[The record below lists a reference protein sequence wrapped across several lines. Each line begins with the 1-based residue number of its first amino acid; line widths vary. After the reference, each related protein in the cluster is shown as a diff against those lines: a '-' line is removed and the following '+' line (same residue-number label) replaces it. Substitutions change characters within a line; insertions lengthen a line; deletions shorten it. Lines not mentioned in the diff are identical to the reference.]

1 LRYLFSVDMDLA
13 TLEALKRGHPGW
25 RLLAADHAPMVAG
38 FLHAT
43 FIRTNA
49 RAMAQQALA
58 ARLDD
63 WLHLLRERGGGD
75 VYPRSAAQY
84 LDTWADD
91 AHGWLRK
98 YYPPDGDEPWF
109 DLTPSTE
116 KAIDWLAS
124 LKPRQFVGTESRLR
138 TVFELLRQMAEGTE
152 LDPAARVTELERRRD
167 QIDAEIRSIREGDF
181 SVMDPSQVKDRFQ
194 QMAATARGLLSDFRE
209 VEQNFRD
216 LDRDVRERI
225 ATWEGSKGSL
235 LDTVFG
241 ERDAIRDSDQG
252 ATFRAF
258 WDLLMS
264 PERQDELT
272 RLLSKVLALPAVQEL
287 EPDRRLL
294 RVHYDWLEAGDVAQR
309 TVARVSAQLRRY
321 LDDQAW
327 LENRRIMQLI
337 RQVEFHAV
345 ALRKDSMNGFAAEL
359 DDPAPTIDLP
369 FERPLFKPPY
379 KPHLDGPVVT
389 HGDENIP
396 ADALFDQVHVDKAEL
411 RSRIRAM
418 LSACAQ
424 VSLAEVVSTHPL
436 THGVAELVAYMSLA
450 SDDPRALIDDGRK
463 QIFRWHDPARG
474 ARQATLPLVVFTR
487 R

>member
-1 LRYLFSVDMDLA
+1 
-13 TLEALKRGHPGW
+13 
-25 RLLAADHAPMVAG
+25 
-38 FLHAT
+38 
-43 FIRTNA
+43 
-49 RAMAQQALA
+49 
-58 ARLDD
+58 
-63 WLHLLRERGGGD
+63 
-75 VYPRSAAQY
+75 
-84 LDTWADD
+84 
-91 AHGWLRK
+91 
-98 YYPPDGDEPWF
+98 
-109 DLTPSTE
+109 
-116 KAIDWLAS
+116 
-124 LKPRQFVGTESRLR
+124 
-138 TVFELLRQMAEGTE
+138 
-152 LDPAARVTELERRRD
+152 
-167 QIDAEIRSIREGDF
+167 
-181 SVMDPSQVKDRFQ
+181 
-194 QMAATARGLLSDFRE
+194 MAATARGLLSDFRE

-379 KPHLDGPVVT
+379 KPHLDGQVVT

-396 ADALFDQVHVDKAEL
+396 ADALFDQVYVDKAEL
-411 RSRIRAM
+411 SSRIRAM